1 MFDIDG
7 ILRRSNLLYFF
18 MLLIV
23 GALEILLR
31 VSLEFARRGSSGS
44 EVFGFGDYDHAD
56 D

>member
-31 VSLEFARRGSSGS
+31 VSLEFARGSSGS